1 MTQKDIIIEQ
11 AMNMFISHGIKAVR
25 MDDIAQELSVSKRTL
40 YELFGDK
47 EELLYQSVML
57 FAKRRDES
65 IMEQIKGVDN
75 EIEIM
80 MICMRN
86 TLSMSPISQRLGY
99 NMRRFYPVVYERVN
113 KKSTEFLD
121 QAVRRWLESSYKKG
135 YITKSSNCDYVAKV
149 LLNAM
154 IGSVGNDMVDASD
167 SQEYIA
173 KITYAMLI
181 FVRGLCTIEGIKII
195 DSLYDKYFSN
205 ISQTISLS
213 ND

>member
-11 AMNMFISHGIKAVR
+11 AMNMFISHGVKAVR

-65 IMEQIKGVDN
+65 IMEQVKGVDN

-86 TLSMSPISQRLGY
+86 TLAMSPVAQRLGY

-113 KKSTEFLD
+113 KKSTEFLN

-135 YITKSSNCDYVAKV
+135 YITKSSNCDYVAKM

-154 IGSVGNDMVDASD
+154 IGSVSSDMVDASD

-213 ND
+213 KD

>member
-135 YITKSSNCDYVAKV
+135 YITKSSNCDYVAKM

-154 IGSVGNDMVDASD
+154 IGSVGSDMVDAAD
-167 SQEYIA
+167 SQEYVS

-195 DSLYDKYFSN
+195 DLLYDKYFSN

>member
-1 MTQKDIIIEQ
+1 MTQREIII
-11 AMNMFISHGIKAVR
+11 AHASKMFIAQGVKAVR

-57 FAKRRDES
+57 FAKRRDEL

-121 QAVRRWLESSYKKG
+121 LAVRNWLESSYKKG
-135 YITKSSNCDYVAKV
+135 YR
-149 LLNAM
+149 
-154 IGSVGNDMVDASD
+154 GASW
-167 SQEYIA
+167 
-173 KITYAMLI
+173 
-181 FVRGLCTIEGIKII
+181 CP
-195 DSLYDKYFSN
+195 
-205 ISQTISLS
+205 
-213 ND
+213 

>member
-86 TLSMSPISQRLGY
+86 TLAMCPVAQRLGY
-99 NMRRFYPVVYERVN
+99 NMHRFYPVVYERVS
-113 KKSTEFLD
+113 KKSTEFLN

-135 YITKSSNCDYVAKV
+135 YITKSSNCDYVAKM
-149 LLNAM
+149 LLNVM
-154 IGSVGNDMVDASD
+154 IGSVSSDMVDASD

-173 KITYAMLI
+173 KVTYAMLI

-213 ND
+213 KD

>member
-57 FAKRRDES
+57 FAKRRDEL

-121 QAVRRWLESSYKKG
+121 LAVRNWLESSYKKG
-135 YITKSSNCDYVAKV
+135 YITKSSNCDYVAQV

-154 IGSVGNDMVDASD
+154 IGSVGSDMVDASD